1 MPLPEG
7 QLILMIKQGVFMEE
21 YLTTVELSVRI
32 KMTPGTIRN
41 LVWKK
46 EFQEG
51 IHFVKPTAGKLLF
64 LWSAIEQWLYGKT
77 PKKLNRSLINI

>member
-1 MPLPEG
+1 
-7 QLILMIKQGVFMEE
+7 MEE

-32 KMTPGTIRN
+32 KMAPGTIRN

-51 IHFVKPTAGKLLF
+51 IHFVKPTSGKLLF
-64 LWSAIEQWLYGKT
+64 AWSAVERWLYGKA
-77 PKKLNRSLINI
+77 PEKHNRSLINI